1 MPGYENITQTSTG
14 EVRNSYSITA
24 SRTASSPLMI
34 NGDVPLHQKQTLLPT
49 SDDTLDD
56 TLPELKVFHP
66 QTSLPFTMKER
77 KGSSIASSCPHKM
90 IPLTRE
96 MPSILVYLTRYMSNE
111 PHSLPP
117 LQQSR
122 THKRKVRH

>member
-14 EVRNSYSITA
+14 EVRNSYSIIV

-34 NGDVPLHQKQTLLPT
+34 NGDVPLHQKKPLLPI
-49 SDDTLDD
+49 SADTLDD
-56 TLPELKVFHP
+56 TLPELMESHP
-66 QTSLPFTMKER
+66 QTSLPFMMKER
-77 KGSSIASSCPHKM
+77 KGSSVASSCPHKM

-117 LQQSR
+117 LQPSR
-122 THKRKVRH
+122 MHKRKGI